1 MTATRSLSQ
10 IVALAE
16 LQRRESGVTSYE
28 SPKRWPICAVNSIGP
43 TSQRTD
49 ASRSLKRDCRSQA
62 PLADDATL
70 SACIAAT
77 IPTTLATG
85 VSAAHESAALTVSWT
100 AAILL
105 NEKFV
110 KVAVNVAMP
119 NLFVT
124 SPSLAQSAGVG
135 HVGADETTATRHGRA
150 TPPPNHIPP

>member
-1 MTATRSLSQ
+1 
-10 IVALAE
+10 
-16 LQRRESGVTSYE
+16 
-28 SPKRWPICAVNSIGP
+28 VNSIGP

-62 PLADDATL
+62 SLAEDATL

-85 VSAAHESAALTVSWT
+85 VSAEHESAALTVSWS

-105 NEKFV
+105 NEKLV
-110 KVAVNVAMP
+110 KVVVNVAMP

-124 SPSLAQSAGVG
+124 SPTLVQSPAS
-135 HVGADETTATRHGRA
+135 ATSALETTATRHGRA